1 MTDLPAIGSSDIPTM
16 SIIDTV
22 SSIIEERLGFYR
34 ALMIAAFAIILA
46 LIALLTLTAQ
56 VSAWLGWVAKVG
68 GGASAVIGI
77 IPGAA
82 YLKWR
87 GLASLCRNYRQIV
100 IDRSQS
106 PNAIGD
112 AAFARI
118 SASFW
123 RLYETS
129 WGMPND

>member
-1 MTDLPAIGSSDIPTM
+1 MSDLPPPGSDIP
-16 SIIDTV
+16 SVPVIDTV
-22 SSIIEERLGFYR
+22 ATIIEQRLGFYR
-34 ALMIAAFAIILA
+34 ALMVGALAIVVA
-46 LIALLTLTAQ
+46 LIALVALTAQ

-77 IPGAA
+77 IPCTA

-87 GLASLCRNYRQIV
+87 GLAALCRNYRQIV
-100 IDRSQS
+100 IERAQS
-106 PNAIGD
+106 PNVIGD

-129 WGMPND
+129 WGAPHD